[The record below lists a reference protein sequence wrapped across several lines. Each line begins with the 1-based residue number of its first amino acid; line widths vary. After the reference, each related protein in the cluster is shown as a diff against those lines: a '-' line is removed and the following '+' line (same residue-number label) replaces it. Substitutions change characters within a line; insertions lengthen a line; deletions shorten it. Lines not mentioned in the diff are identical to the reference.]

1 MINVSATRNVPEPA
15 RCSLWALA
23 SVVIGYVP
31 RLRKRRTSLAV
42 LWENGASIEEAV
54 HSDSSTSQLLGWV

>member
-1 MINVSATRNVPEPA
+1 MITQSATPNVPEPA

-31 RLRKRRTSLAV
+31 RLRKRRTSLAI
-42 LWENGASIEEAV
+42 LWENGASIDEVV
-54 HSDSSTSQLLGWV
+54 HSDVTASQLFGWV